1 MVDQVLIQT
10 LMHAGR
16 PLVSLTMVVLA
27 LFSVYSL
34 AVIGERWWTFRQSRL
49 ASAGLVPRV
58 LESVDQGNL
67 QEALLLCE
75 RGQGGHV
82 SSVLAAGL
90 REFQP
95 LASKNPGLHADSAL
109 DRAMASARE
118 AMQRV
123 TGAEIGRLEHRLT
136 SLATLGNISPFVGL
150 FGTVIG
156 VMRAFEAISRTGS
169 GGLGTVS
176 AGIAEALVATAAG
189 LFVAIPAVTA
199 YNHFV
204 SRVKAYATEMDGA
217 ASELLSQAQRAAAA
231 AQNSRTLRAD
241 G

>member
-1 MVDQVLIQT
+1 MLDQSIIPT
-10 LMHAGR
+10 LMHAGGF
-16 PLVSLTMVVLA
+16 LVVVTMVTLA
-27 LFSVYSL
+27 VFSIYSL
-34 AVIGERWWTFRQSRL
+34 AVIGDRWWTFRQSRL
-49 ASAGLVPRV
+49 ASTGLLLRV
-58 LESVDQGNL
+58 LEAVDRGAL
-67 QEALLLCE
+67 WEARRACDT
-75 RGQGGHV
+75 GKGGHLAR
-82 SSVLAAGL
+82 VLAAGVGEL
-90 REFQP
+90 LP
-95 LASKNPGLHADSAL
+95 LASENPGLHAGPPL

-123 TGAEIGRLEHRLT
+123 TAAEIERLEHRLI

-199 YNHFV
+199 YNYFV
-204 SRVKAYATEMDGA
+204 SRVKVCATAMDA
-217 ASELLSQAQRAAAA
+217 ATSELLTRAQRAAAGGPGA
-231 AQNSRTLRAD
+231 
-241 G
+241 

>member
-1 MVDQVLIQT
+1 MLEQVVIQT
-10 LMHAGR
+10 LMHAG
-16 PLVSLTMVVLA
+16 PVLVVITMLVLA

-34 AVIGERWWTFRQSRL
+34 AVMGERWWTFRRSRL
-49 ASAGLVPRV
+49 ASAGLLRRV
-58 LESVDQGNL
+58 LDSVDQGNME
-67 QEALLLCE
+67 QALLLCDLAKE
-75 RGQGGHV
+75 GHLAP
-82 SSVLAAGL
+82 VLAAGL
-90 REFQP
+90 QEFQP
-95 LASKNPGLHADSAL
+95 LASRNPGLHGGPAL
-109 DRAMASARE
+109 DRAIATARE

-156 VMRAFEAISRTGS
+156 IMRAFEAISRTGS

-204 SRVKAYATEMDGA
+204 SRVKACASEMDGA
-217 ASELLSQAQRAAAA
+217 ASELLNRAQRAAAA
-231 AQNSRTLRAD
+231 ESAALRA
-241 G
+241 GA

>member
-1 MVDQVLIQT
+1 MLDQVLIPT
-10 LMHAGR
+10 LMHAGGL
-16 PLVSLTMVVLA
+16 LVSLTMTALV

-34 AVIGERWWTFRQSRL
+34 AVIGERWWTFRRSRQR
-49 ASAGLVPRV
+49 AAGLLRQV
-58 LESVDQGNL
+58 LALLDQGHL
-67 QEALLLCE
+67 EGALRLCE
-75 RGQGGHV
+75 QAEGGHLGP
-82 SSVLAAGL
+82 VLAAGL
-90 REFQP
+90 RQMVP
-95 LASKNPGLHADSAL
+95 LASKNPGLHAGPAL
-109 DRAMASARE
+109 DRAAAAARE

-123 TGAEIGRLEHRLT
+123 TAAEISRLERHLT
-136 SLATLGNISPFVGL
+136 ALATLGNISPFVGL

-204 SRVKAYATEMDGA
+204 SRVKDCATEMDGA
-217 ASELLSQAQRAAAA
+217 GSELLAWAHRAA
-231 AQNSRTLRAD
+231 TE

>member
-1 MVDQVLIQT
+1 MFDQIIIQT
-10 LMHAGR
+10 LMHAGKL
-16 PLVSLTMVVLA
+16 LVSLTMTVLA
-27 LFSVYSL
+27 LFSIYSL

-49 ASAGLVPRV
+49 ASAGLLNRV
-58 LESVDQGNL
+58 LELVDHGKL
-67 QEALLLCE
+67 QDALLVCE
-75 RGQGGHV
+75 RGTGGHAAP
-82 SSVLAAGL
+82 VLAAGL
-90 REFQP
+90 RELQP
-95 LASKNPGLHADSAL
+95 LASTNPGLHPGPAL
-109 DRAMASARE
+109 DRAAASARE

-123 TGAEIGRLEHRLT
+123 TAAEIGRLEHRLT

-156 VMRAFEAISRTGS
+156 VMRAFEAISRSGS

-204 SRVKAYATEMDGA
+204 SRVKVYASEMDGA
-217 ASELLSQAQRAAAA
+217 ASELVTLVQRTVPVDTPPVL
-231 AQNSRTLRAD
+231 QT
-241 G
+241 GV

>member
-16 PLVSLTMVVLA
+16 PLVTLTMAALA

-34 AVIGERWWTFRQSRL
+34 AVIGERWWTFRRCRL
-49 ASAGLVPRV
+49 ASAGLLRRV
-58 LESVDQGNL
+58 LESVDQGHL
-67 QEALLLCE
+67 PEALLLCE
-75 RGQGGHV
+75 RKEGGHV
-82 SSVLAAGL
+82 GQVLAAGL
-90 REFQP
+90 RELQP
-95 LASKNPGLHADSAL
+95 LASKNPGLHADAAF
-109 DRAMASARE
+109 DRATAAARE

-123 TGAEIGRLEHRLT
+123 TSAEIGRLEHRLT

-204 SRVKAYATEMDGA
+204 SRVKAYAVEMDGA
-217 ASELLSQAQRAAAA
+217 ASEFLTRVQRTAVA
-231 AQNSRTLRAD
+231 AQNGRTLRTD

>member
-1 MVDQVLIQT
+1 MMEQLLIQT

-16 PLVSLTMVVLA
+16 LLVAVTMMALVV
-27 LFSVYSL
+27 FSVYSL
-34 AVIGERWWTFRQSRL
+34 AVIGERWWTFRQGRL
-49 ASAGLVPRV
+49 ASRGLLSRV
-58 LESVDQGNL
+58 LEAV
-67 QEALLLCE
+67 E
-75 RGQGGHV
+75 RGDLCTALSQAEVGRGSHV
-82 SSVLAAGL
+82 GPVLAAGL

-95 LASKNPGLHADSAL
+95 LVSQNPGLHAGPAL
-109 DRAMASARE
+109 DRITALARE
-118 AMQRV
+118 AMHRV
-123 TGAEIGRLEHRLT
+123 TSGEIERLERRLT

-176 AGIAEALVATAAG
+176 AGIAEALVATAGG

-204 SRVKAYATEMDGA
+204 ARVKACATEMDGA
-217 ASELLSQAQRAAAA
+217 ASELLARVTRSAATQGARRPMDA
-231 AQNSRTLRAD
+231 
-241 G
+241 

>member
-1 MVDQVLIQT
+1 MVDQVIIQT

-16 PLVSLTMVVLA
+16 VLVFLTLLVLA
-27 LFSVYSL
+27 LFSIYSL
-34 AVIGERWWTFRQSRL
+34 AVMGERWWTFRRSRL
-49 ASAGLVPRV
+49 ASAGLLPGV
-58 LESVDQGNL
+58 LESVGQGNL
-67 QEALLLCE
+67 EEALRLCE
-75 RGQGGHV
+75 RGKEGHV
-82 SSVLAAGL
+82 APVLAAGL

-95 LASKNPGLHADSAL
+95 LVSSNPGLHGGPAN

-204 SRVKAYATEMDGA
+204 SRVKTYASEMDGA
-217 ASELLSQAQRAAAA
+217 ASELLLRAQRGAATPAGVP
-231 AQNSRTLRAD
+231 RTGA
-241 G
+241 

>member
-1 MVDQVLIQT
+1 MMDQLIIQS

-16 PLVSLTMVVLA
+16 FLVSLTMIVLA
-27 LFSVYSL
+27 LFSIYSL
-34 AVIGERWWTFRQSRL
+34 AVIGERWWTFRRSRL
-49 ASAGLVPRV
+49 AAPGLLHGV
-58 LESVDQGNL
+58 LGLLDQGKP
-67 QEALLLCE
+67 QEALQTCE
-75 RGQGGHV
+75 RERGSHLAP
-82 SSVLAAGL
+82 VLAAGL
-90 REFQP
+90 RELLP
-95 LASKNPGLHADSAL
+95 LAGSNPGLHAGPIL
-109 DRAMASARE
+109 DRASGTARE
-118 AMQRV
+118 AMQRA
-123 TGAEIGRLEHRLT
+123 TAAEIGRLEHRLT

-204 SRVKAYATEMDGA
+204 SRVKVLAAEMDGA
-217 ASELLSQAQRAAAA
+217 ASELLTWVHRAALMEPAI
-231 AQNSRTLRAD
+231 RERRA
-241 G
+241 